1 MRPDRPADLL
11 HDVLDF
17 IDRIDRWTLQE
28 PAYAVLH
35 ALQCIGEASSRLP
48 SDVMNLAPAVP
59 WAKIRGMRN
68 IIVHNYTGIDRNIV
82 QQTVRQWLPELR
94 EAVEAILQRLAP
106 S

>member
-1 MRPDRPADLL
+1 
-11 HDVLDF
+11 
-17 IDRIDRWTLQE
+17 
-28 PAYAVLH
+28 
-35 ALQCIGEASSRLP
+35 
-48 SDVMNLAPAVP
+48 MNLAPAVP